1 MEPLGKIFGSNHRV
15 KVMRL
20 FLFNETLPFSL
31 EDIAARTRVKKP
43 ELKKELAM
51 LTKIGFIKK
60 KTFSVKVEKKTRK
73 KNAQPEFKTVKKQGW
88 ILDPHFELIRPLQI
102 LLLDSELINE
112 RDMMSRIKKAGSIQ
126 LLVLSGLF
134 MQDNNRAVDILIVGN
149 KLKRDV
155 LTKEMLIIESE
166 IGRELSYAF
175 FDQNEFEYRMS
186 MYDKLVRDI
195 LENDHKRLI
204 NKLLR

>member
-88 ILDPHFELIRPLQI
+88 ILDPRFELIRPLQI